1 MGIYVAFL
9 GGDLGGSATCSFSPI
24 STYNHTHTAML
35 KAIIQMAR
43 GKCPFSFPRFFL
55 NDIPSFRAAILV
67 AFGGPS
73 GFKLFLL

>member
-1 MGIYVAFL
+1 
-9 GGDLGGSATCSFSPI
+9 
-24 STYNHTHTAML
+24 ML